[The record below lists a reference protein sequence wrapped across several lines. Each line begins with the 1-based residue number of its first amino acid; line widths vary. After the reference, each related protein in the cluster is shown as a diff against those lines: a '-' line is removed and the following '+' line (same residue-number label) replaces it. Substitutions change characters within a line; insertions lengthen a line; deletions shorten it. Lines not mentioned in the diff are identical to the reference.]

1 MKQKKILAAGI
12 AAAMVLAGLPAGM
25 NAEAAVEIPDPIKT
39 FEFEEGLDGSS
50 TCSAGRGQYSGEVT
64 YTEGH
69 GGGQAVALNG
79 YALNLNQPGLGE
91 DHTISLWVQRTG
103 TPGGNSSLVF
113 MGAPAGETENWV
125 SFSWVTSPGNMQVW
139 TNGDGFG
146 WTPAIQNVDFPED
159 EWMMVTLSQQG
170 NDLDLY
176 INGELAGSGRAAR
189 SLAGATGDICI
200 GATNW
205 AADSTYPAVVDEI
218 AIYDEAL
225 DEDQVYLLYDPDP
238 DVDQILGEKGISV
251 PDNLALFEGDTA
263 QISVDLPAGV
273 QEEDVTLSYSSEDDA
288 IAEVDDQGVVTGVA
302 SGNTTVTV
310 TAETDSGTQV
320 SDTVEIRVLDRLN
333 DENIVVSYTMDDISG
348 DQIQDASGLGN
359 NAVIRN
365 SGDVQAVSDGDRSVI
380 ELTGQGYV
388 ELPKSL
394 YNDLTDKE
402 AFTIEVTY
410 ARSATSGVNAWLYC
424 FGSNVQ
430 SWGDNYLFFC
440 PNFGNTIRSGIK
452 YAGNE
457 QLFTTTVSQ
466 AVDEYYTVDMVFDHG
481 VITMYQDGIEVGTA
495 LNTGFS
501 MENIVNN
508 GTVGDVLGFIGRSC
522 FSGDGYFNGKVDAF
536 KIYNKAMNPSEIQ
549 LSNPDYLK
557 GLQAELDAFI
567 TEDTFLSER
576 NPSMDEITYDME
588 LPSVMGDL
596 DIVWTSDPEGVIT
609 QDGSVFNG
617 EEDQPVTLTASV
629 TSGVLTASK
638 SFDFTV
644 KALDLTALNETLE
657 QAQNIDRE
665 LYTEDSVTD
674 YFNIV
679 NAITTDDV
687 RSQTEAEEKIAEI
700 NHALSFLRYK
710 ENYDDPWDIVNAAA
724 PKEDVFCEAG
734 DTETLFTVPEE
745 IADAVIVTYSSD
757 NEEVAVYEDGVMTAL
772 ADGTALLTV
781 RVEAKSDG
789 YALEFATV
797 VTVGEE
803 PGGEEPGGE
812 EPGGQEPGGE
822 EPGGQEPG
830 GEEPGGEEPGGQ
842 EPGGEEPGG
851 EEPGGEEPG
860 GQEPG
865 GEEPGGQE
873 PGGEEPGG
881 EEPGGEEPGGQNP
894 DGQKPGTETPQQ
906 PDGSNQNTGSALQ
919 PDGGSDSETP
929 QTGDTSDIFPFAG
942 MAAAALAVSAAA
954 LKYRRKD
961 TAD

>member
-12 AAAMVLAGLPAGM
+12 AAAMVLAALPAGM
-25 NAEAAVEIPDPIKT
+25 NAEAAVEIPDPVKT
-39 FEFEEGLDGSS
+39 FELEGSLDGGSL
-50 TCSAGRGQYSGEVT
+50 CAAGRGQYSGNET
-64 YTEGH
+64 YVEGH
-69 GGGQAVALNG
+69 DGGQALALDG

-91 DHTISLWVQRTG
+91 EHTVSLWVQRNG

-113 MGAPAGETENWV
+113 MGAPAGEEENWV
-125 SFSWVTSPGNMQVW
+125 SFSWVASPGNMQIW

-146 WTPAIQNVDFPED
+146 WNPVVQNVDFPED
-159 EWMMVTLSQQG
+159 EWMMVTISQQG

-205 AADSTYPAVVDEI
+205 AADSTYPAIVDDI
-218 AIYDEAL
+218 AVYDEAL
-225 DEDQVYLLYDPDP
+225 DEDQVYLLYNPEP
-238 DVDQILGEKGISV
+238 DVDAILTEEGIDAQ
-251 PDNLALFEGDTA
+251 DNLTLFEGDTA

-273 QEEDVTLSYSSEDDA
+273 TDEDVTFSYSSDDNSVA
-288 IAEVDDQGVVTGVA
+288 AVDAQGVVTGVA
-302 SGNTTVTV
+302 AGDTAVTV
-310 TAETDSGTQV
+310 TAETERGTTV

-333 DENIVVSYTMDDISG
+333 DENVVVSYTMDDISG

-359 NAVIRN
+359 HAVIRN
-365 SGDVQAVSDGDRSVI
+365 SGDVQAVSDGGRSVI

-394 YNDLTDKE
+394 YNNLTDKE

-410 ARSATSGVNAWLYC
+410 ARSAASGVNAWLYC
-424 FGSNVQ
+424 LGSNVQ

-466 AVDEYYTVDMVFDHG
+466 AADEYYTVDMVFDHG

-501 MENIVNN
+501 MESIVNA

-536 KIYNKAMNPSEIQ
+536 KIYNKAMSPSEIQ
-549 LSNPDYLK
+549 LSNPEYLE
-557 GLQAELDAFI
+557 GLEAELDAFI

-576 NPSMDEITYDME
+576 NPSLSEIAYDME

-617 EEDQPVTLTASV
+617 EEDQQITLTASV

-638 SFDFTV
+638 TFDLTV
-644 KALDLTALNETLE
+644 KALDLTGLNETLE
-657 QAQNIDRE
+657 KAQNIDRE
-665 LYTEDSVTD
+665 LYTEDSVTA
-674 YFNIV
+674 YFDIV
-679 NAITTDDV
+679 NAITTDNV

-724 PKEDVFCEAG
+724 PAEDVSCDAG
-734 DTETLFTVPEE
+734 YTETLFTVPEE

-789 YALEFATV
+789 YALEFSTV

-812 EPGGQEPGGE
+812 EPGGE
-822 EPGGQEPG
+822 
-830 GEEPGGEEPGGQ
+830 

-860 GQEPG
+860 GE
-865 GEEPGGQE
+865 E

-894 DGQKPGTETPQQ
+894 DAQKPGTETPQQ
-906 PDGSNQNTGSALQ
+906 PDGSNQNTGSASQ
-919 PDGGSDSETP
+919 PDGGADSETP
-929 QTGDTSDIFPFAG
+929 QTGDTTDIFPFAG
-942 MAAAALAVSAAA
+942 IAAAAFAVSAAV
-954 LKYRRKD
+954 LKYRRSA
-961 TAD
+961 ADQEADI